1 MSNSR
6 FINRKGSFLLIAI
19 IAAALMS
26 LALVNIGLAQFNPG
40 ENTIRLVNQ
49 GTGNLRVTTVSVG
62 LFDTGVGDAT
72 IDVPG
77 TPTTAT
83 IAWTGRSPNGDD
95 TITVDIN
102 GIGPKDFKAFVSEQ
116 AFANCCDSDH
126 FVYVAELPE

>member
-6 FINRKGSFLLIAI
+6 FINRKGSFLLIATI
-19 IAAALMS
+19 VAALMS

-83 IAWTGRSPNGDD
+83 ITWTGRSPTGDD
-95 TITVDIN
+95 TITV
-102 GIGPKDFKAFVSEQ
+102 GYQ
-116 AFANCCDSDH
+116 WH
-126 FVYVAELPE
+126 WPEGF